1 MSKRSM
7 SALAVIAATLLTTLL
22 PVQQAAATTY
32 EARQAVRIS
41 AVVLVNNG
49 YYFNSSATGYLPY
62 HTYGLRRLTLY
73 QGVKYAF
80 VASGC
85 NDAHDV
91 DLVIYDDRGYRLA
104 YDTTRDKAGVVTM
117 TPTYTGTY
125 FAQIVMTDSTP
136 DGAHYALTV
145 GTKSQ

>member
-1 MSKRSM
+1 MFKRQL
-7 SALAVIAATLLTTLL
+7 SAVAVMTATLLATLL

-32 EARQAVRIS
+32 EAREAVRVS

-49 YYFNSSATGYLPY
+49 YYFNSSATGYLPFR
-62 HTYGLRRLTLY
+62 TYALRRLTLY

-80 VASGC
+80 VGSGC

-125 FAQIVMTDSTP
+125 FAQIILTDSTP

-145 GTKSQ
+145 GTKSR